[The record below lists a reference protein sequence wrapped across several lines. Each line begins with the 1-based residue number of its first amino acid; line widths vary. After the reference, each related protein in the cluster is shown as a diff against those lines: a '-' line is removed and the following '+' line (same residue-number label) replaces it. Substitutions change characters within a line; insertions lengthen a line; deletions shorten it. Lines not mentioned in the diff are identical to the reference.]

1 MILGLP
7 RWGQGAGAL
16 LHVSADVSPGMLV
29 RPHGTQGKPVDDVVR
44 SGCDD
49 GQHHPTFETGR
60 TVSWHATVKP
70 ALGAHLRPVVAD
82 WLDFPGS
89 KGVPPTV
96 FKVVGVD
103 FFSFPIETNG
113 FVAGGGKD

>member
-1 MILGLP
+1 M
-7 RWGQGAGAL
+7 
-16 LHVSADVSPGMLV
+16 LHVSADVSPGMLI

-49 GQHHPTFETGR
+49 GQHDPTFETGR
-60 TVSWHATVKP
+60 TASRQATLKP

-82 WLDFPGS
+82 WLDSPGS

-113 FVAGGGKD
+113 FVTGGGKD